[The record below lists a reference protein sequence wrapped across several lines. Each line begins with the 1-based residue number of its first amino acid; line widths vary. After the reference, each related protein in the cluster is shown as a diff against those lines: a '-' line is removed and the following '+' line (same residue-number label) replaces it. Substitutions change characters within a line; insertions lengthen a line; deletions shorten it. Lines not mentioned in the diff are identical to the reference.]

1 MSILASDQRLSIANL
16 QLVNKNIKTGKQNW
30 FTFYHKKD
38 KINKNIKYNVLELF
52 KKNVLAYRNSLIE
65 L

>member
-38 KINKNIKYNVLELF
+38 KINKNIKYNVL
-52 KKNVLAYRNSLIE
+52 AYRNILIM